1 MSWKNWFKTGI
12 GVAETVL
19 GVGSG
24 STKLGLAVSIVQ
36 AIAAA
41 AASKGQVAVGEAH
54 DMLAITTGVQDTFT
68 EMKANHEIIG
78 VIVAPG
84 KFFIPS
90 TPQPFPQPSL
100 VKPKVPVPFLP
111 AGARVFTLEE
121 LKAIGQ
127 KK

>member
-54 DMLAITTGVQDTFT
+54 DMFAITTGVQDTFT

-84 KFFIPS
+84 KIPP
-90 TPQPFPQPSL
+90 TPPSSI
-100 VKPKVPVPFLP
+100 VKPKVPVPFP
-111 AGARVFTLEE
+111 PVGARVFTLEE
-121 LKAIGQ
+121 LRAIGQ